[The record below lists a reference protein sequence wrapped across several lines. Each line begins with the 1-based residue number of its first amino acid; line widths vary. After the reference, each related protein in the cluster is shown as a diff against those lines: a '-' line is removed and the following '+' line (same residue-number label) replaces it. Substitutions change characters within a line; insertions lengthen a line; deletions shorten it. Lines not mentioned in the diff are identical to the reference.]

1 MDDRPLLAVAHRA
14 GNNLAD
20 LRTALAAG
28 VDLVEADVHL
38 YRGALEVR
46 HRKAIGPHLYW
57 EQWTEIDRRRSLTVP
72 ELHEVLA
79 VAAGDPRLM
88 LDLKGPSLAVAPR
101 VAAALRTHAPGV
113 ALSVC
118 TKQWRMLDS
127 FAADPHIGRV
137 LSAGDPVQLNRLR
150 ARLRRERA
158 YGVSIR
164 LSLLTPGVVAELRRA
179 TDRVLAWPV
188 DTEEALA
195 RARRAGVTGV
205 ISKNLPMLKAIVA
218 ERAGRPLTSAPRPG
232 SVGLRW
238 VGGGA
243 PSLSR
248 GAKVGDVAAGLD
260 VVPDAADVDRSVVE
274 RCAATGVRTCLETLQ
289 GPGVAGDQ

>member
-46 HRKAIGPHLYW
+46 HRKAVGPNYYW
-57 EQWTEIDRRRSLTVP
+57 EHWTELNRRRSVIVP

-88 LDLKGPSLAVAPR
+88 LDLKGPSPAVAPV
-101 VAAALRTHAPGV
+101 VAAAMEAHAPGV
-113 ALSVC
+113 RFAVC
-118 TKQWRMLDS
+118 TKQWRMLDA
-127 FAADPHIGRV
+127 FAGNPAAGRV
-137 LSAGDPVQLNRLR
+137 LSAGDPLQLARLR
-150 ARLRRERA
+150 GRLRRERA

-164 LSLLTPGVVAELRRA
+164 SSLLTPAVVAELRQA
-179 TDRVLAWPV
+179 TDLILAWPV

-195 RARRAGVTGV
+195 RARRVGVTGV
-205 ISKNLPMLKAIVA
+205 ISKNLPMLKRLVA
-218 ERAGRPLTSAPRPG
+218 QRAPLARLT
-232 SVGLRW
+232 
-238 VGGGA
+238 
-243 PSLSR
+243 
-248 GAKVGDVAAGLD
+248 
-260 VVPDAADVDRSVVE
+260 
-274 RCAATGVRTCLETLQ
+274 
-289 GPGVAGDQ
+289 

>member
-20 LRTALAAG
+20 LRAALAAG

-46 HRKAIGPHLYW
+46 HRKAVGPHYYW
-57 EQWTEIDRRRSLTVP
+57 EQWTELNRRDSVVVP
-72 ELHEVLA
+72 HLREVLA

-101 VAAALRTHAPGV
+101 VAASLRDHAPGV
-113 ALSVC
+113 RFTVC
-118 TKQWRMLDS
+118 TKQWRMLDA
-127 FAADPHIGRV
+127 FAGNPEVGRV
-137 LSAGDPVQLNRLR
+137 LSASDPLQLARLR

-164 LSLLTPGVVAELRRA
+164 LSLLTSSVVAELHRA

-195 RARRAGVTGV
+195 RARRIGVTGV
-205 ISKNLPMLKAIVA
+205 ISKSLPMLKGIVA
-218 ERAGRPLTSAPRPG
+218 QRDRRPVDDPLA
-232 SVGLRW
+232 
-238 VGGGA
+238 A
-243 PSLSR
+243 LSR
-248 GAKVGDVAAGLD
+248 
-260 VVPDAADVDRSVVE
+260 
-274 RCAATGVRTCLETLQ
+274 
-289 GPGVAGDQ
+289 

>member
-20 LRTALAAG
+20 LRAALAAG

-46 HRKAIGPHLYW
+46 HRKAVGPHHYW
-57 EQWTEIDRRRSLTVP
+57 EQWTELRRRRSLIVP

-101 VAAALRTHAPGV
+101 VAAALRDHAPGV
-113 ALSVC
+113 PFAIC
-118 TKQWRMLDS
+118 TKQWRMLGA
-127 FAADPHIGRV
+127 FAGNPDAGRV
-137 LSAGDPVQLNRLR
+137 LSAGDPLQLARLR

-164 LSLLTPGVVAELRRA
+164 LSLLTPGVVAELHRS

-188 DTEEALA
+188 DTSEALA
-195 RARRAGVTGV
+195 RARRIGVSGV
-205 ISKNLPMLKAIVA
+205 ISKNLPMLRGIVA
-218 ERAGRPLTSAPRPG
+218 
-232 SVGLRW
+232 
-238 VGGGA
+238 
-243 PSLSR
+243 SR
-248 GAKVGDVAAGLD
+248 VASPVASPVAK
-260 VVPDAADVDRSVVE
+260 
-274 RCAATGVRTCLETLQ
+274 TL
-289 GPGVAGDQ
+289 V